1 MPCRKGVTAP
11 ISPDSRTTGT
21 IGVPRRKRAGS
32 HSMPRSIATCHP
44 PRSLIFSVIPLPRFN
59 HFLSRHCQCSVGTP
73 FAYPLLQGRDDAP
86 GKDMK
91 IYLLMILI
99 GAILTAVQFT
109 SAPEKQS
116 EPLQR

>member
-1 MPCRKGVTAP
+1 MLGWNALC
-11 ISPDSRTTGT
+11 I
-21 IGVPRRKRAGS
+21 
-32 HSMPRSIATCHP
+32 
-44 PRSLIFSVIPLPRFN
+44 
-59 HFLSRHCQCSVGTP
+59 
-73 FAYPLLQGRDDAP
+73 PLLQGRDDAP
-86 GKDMK
+86 GNDMK

>member
-1 MPCRKGVTAP
+1 MLGYALC
-11 ISPDSRTTGT
+11 I
-21 IGVPRRKRAGS
+21 
-32 HSMPRSIATCHP
+32 
-44 PRSLIFSVIPLPRFN
+44 
-59 HFLSRHCQCSVGTP
+59 
-73 FAYPLLQGRDDAP
+73 PLLQGRDDAP
-86 GKDMK
+86 GNDMK